1 MNFGNQV
8 FLFGKNGYSGANRV
22 SGELR
27 QPFLS
32 SERSGS
38 RGELAFDELQQSNS
52 SSEEGGR

>member
-8 FLFGKNGYSGANRV
+8 FLFGKRRFPGANRV

-27 QPFLS
+27 QPILS

-38 RGELAFDELQQSNS
+38 HRELAFDELRQLNS